1 MATTIKLKN
10 GSGAPLAGDLVQGE
24 PAFDL
29 TNKRLYTEDSGGT
42 VIEVGT
48 NPSTI
53 DINAGTIDG
62 TVIGGASAAAGTF
75 TTFTSTGIDD
85 NATSTAITIDASEN
99 VGIGASSPNK
109 RLEIS
114 NGSNISYTVDVTAGN
129 YVGLSAY
136 DYLNSTYEVLGTNGS
151 ILTFNTGSGAS
162 VTEAMRIDSSG
173 NVGIGVTAGF
183 LGSNTLAIERD
194 KAIRWQDSSNGTQYA
209 DIYGSLSSD
218 LIFRTGSGSTE
229 RMRIDSSG
237 NVGIG
242 TSSPD
247 ALLNLEATQNPVLRL
262 GSSDG
267 TVQVGDILG
276 TVEFYS
282 NDTNAPGVGAKIY
295 AEQEDQNGAA
305 EAAIVFETG
314 VTGALAER
322 MRINSDG
329 NVGIG
334 TDSPAELLHLK
345 TEGTQLLVED
355 TSSGNKGS
363 FFVAN
368 TTTVISS
375 DPDNA
380 VASSV
385 LQFQVDGSEAM
396 RIDSS
401 GNVGIGTTS
410 PSEPLSVTG
419 NVTIDSA
426 IYRTD
431 TGAGGIRFATAGNIR
446 PVNNAGTSTDLALD
460 IGDPSFRF
468 NDLYLGGDA
477 SVDGAITCSGLTAT
491 LTSGYIRIQD
501 LNSAVVSTTDMG
513 GIEWRTG
520 DSNVSG
526 ANRITA
532 SISAIGD
539 GTFNAADKAPTALTF
554 ATHGTSGVSPVER
567 MRIDSSGNLLVGKNV
582 ANDSTVGA
590 RFSNAGFM
598 SLVRDGGRPLFIR
611 RDTSDGDMV
620 EFSRSGTTV
629 GTIGSLSGTRL
640 RVSSQNVAGY
650 LGIGATDYFVWN
662 TTDFRGQV
670 DGGYDLGASVA
681 RFKDLYLSGGV
692 YLGGTGSANHLD
704 DYEEGTWTPSLSV
717 GTATFTTPRYTKIGR
732 IVHLEVLVAAFSDR
746 STNSAIVINGLPFTT
761 SSTSKGVGNTLSRYI
776 NSGGDQVV
784 AWLGNSR
791 NYITFYTVN
800 QGSDYVNVAHQ
811 HLNSSSSLFHVSVTY
826 EAT

>member
-1 MATTIKLKN
+1 MSKN
-10 GSGAPLAGDLVQGE
+10 LS
-24 PAFDL
+24 
-29 TNKRLYTEDSGGT
+29 
-42 VIEVGT
+42 
-48 NPSTI
+48 
-53 DINAGTIDG
+53 DIFPP
-62 TVIGGASAAAGTF
+62 TVIGGGGGGIEEAPK
-75 TTFTSTGIDD
+75 TGKLYARKD
-85 NATSTAITIDASEN
+85 EN
-99 VGIGASSPNK
+99 WEEFNP
-109 RLEIS
+109 
-114 NGSNISYTVDVTAGN
+114 GN
-129 YVGLSAY
+129 LKDGNQ
-136 DYLNSTYEVLGTNGS
+136 DGE
-151 ILTFNTGSGAS
+151 ILTW
-162 VTEAMRIDSSG
+162 DSA
-173 NVGIGVTAGF
+173 TA
-183 LGSNTLAIERD
+183 D
-194 KAIRWQDSSNGTQYA
+194 WVD
-209 DIYGSLSSD
+209 
-218 LIFRTGSGSTE
+218 
-229 RMRIDSSG
+229 
-237 NVGIG
+237 
-242 TSSPD
+242 
-247 ALLNLEATQNPVLRL
+247 
-262 GSSDG
+262 
-267 TVQVGDILG
+267 
-276 TVEFYS
+276 
-282 NDTNAPGVGAKIY
+282 NDTL
-295 AEQEDQNGAA
+295 
-305 EAAIVFETG
+305 IVKG
-314 VTGALAER
+314 
-322 MRINSDG
+322 G

-334 TDSPAELLHLK
+334 TD
-345 TEGTQLLVED
+345 
-355 TSSGNKGS
+355 
-363 FFVAN
+363 
-368 TTTVISS
+368 
-375 DPDNA
+375 
-380 VASSV
+380 
-385 LQFQVDGSEAM
+385 
-396 RIDSS
+396 
-401 GNVGIGTTS
+401 S

-431 TGAGGIRFATAGNIR
+431 TGAGGIRFSTSGNIR

-477 SVDGAITCSGLTAT
+477 SVDGAITSSGLTAT